1 MGILDVQTTEKDGIQ
16 TLKDTGTKP
25 EAQEQE
31 VNLAGS
37 VVNYVKQAFNTA
49 KLARRTHE
57 DRMIMAYRNFRGL
70 YGPDVAFTE
79 TEKSRVFVKIT
90 KTKTLAALGQIID
103 VLYANG
109 KFPISVEPT
118 EDPVGSSELVTIS
131 SKTQEQPDPEESEFI
146 SPYGFDGDGKEWA
159 PGQTISNIV
168 GPDLAKKLEKSQLS
182 VKEGPAT
189 DPNDVE
195 IEPAALA
202 AKKME
207 KTILDQLEESSA
219 SIHLRHAAFEM
230 VLLGT
235 GIIKGPF
242 TQKKTYHQW
251 APDKE
256 NPENGMVY
264 TPNTKDIPKITSV
277 SCWNL
282 YPDPEATNVNECE
295 FVIER
300 HGFSRQRL
308 RGLKTRPGFRSN
320 VIEYILEGLPPDYMN
335 EWFEDT
341 LLDNQAETTST
352 RYEVLEYWGMI
363 DKKIAEEFEIPI
375 PNEMEKNEQVQV
387 NIWICAGQVIR
398 FILNPFTPSRIP
410 YQVCPYEINPYQF
423 WGVGVPENMEDAQM
437 IMNGHARMAI
447 DNLAL
452 AGNVVF
458 EVDETNLVNS
468 EDMRI
473 YPGRVFRR
481 QGGAPGQSIFAIKF
495 PDTSQS
501 NLAMFDKFRQL
512 ADEATGIPS
521 YSHGQTGVSGT
532 TRTSSGMSML
542 MSASALNIKTVVRN
556 IDDYMIRPLGEGMFA
571 WNMQFN
577 KETDIRGDLEIRA
590 RGTSALMLREVRS
603 QRLLMFMQVAS
614 NPALAPFVKWTTI
627 LRELARDL
635 EIDPDK
641 FTNNMEEAKLQ
652 AMLLQAYTQALG
664 PAAGGA
670 GAPSADGS
678 QGPSGPGG
686 ATGGPGSASP
696 TDTQGSGGGNIGTG
710 TPQGPGTAG
719 FTGNTG

>member
-1 MGILDVQTTEKDGIQ
+1 MDIQTTEKDGVQ
-16 TLKDTGTKP
+16 SLKDTGKQP
-25 EAQEQE
+25 FAQEQE
-31 VNLAGS
+31 VNVAGA
-37 VVNYVKQAFNTA
+37 VVNLVKTAFDRA
-49 KLARRTHE
+49 KMARRVHE

-70 YGPDVAFTE
+70 YGPDVTFTD

-90 KTKTLAALGQIID
+90 KTKTLAALGQILD
-103 VLYANG
+103 VLYASG
-109 KFPISVEPT
+109 KFPVSVEPT
-118 EDPVGSSELVTIS
+118 EDPLGAADLVTVS
-131 SKTQEQPDPEESEFI
+131 SKVQEKPDPEESEFT
-146 SPYGFDGDGKEWA
+146 SPYGFAGDGKEWK
-159 PGQTISNIV
+159 PGQTVYDLV
-168 GPDLAKKLEKSQLS
+168 GPDLGKKLDKAKLS
-182 VKEGPAT
+182 AREGAAT
-189 DPNDVE
+189 DPQNEVE
-195 IEPAALA
+195 IEPAKMA

-207 KTILDQLEESSA
+207 RAILDQLEESSA

-230 VLLGT
+230 ALLGT

-242 TQKKTYHQW
+242 TQKKTYHRW
-251 APDKE
+251 APDTE
-256 NPENGMVY
+256 NPSGGLTYQPINKNV
-264 TPNTKDIPKITSV
+264 PKINSV
-277 SCWNL
+277 SCWNF
-282 YPDPEATNVNECE
+282 YPDPEAFNISECE
-295 FVIER
+295 YAIER
-300 HGFSRQRL
+300 HGFTRQRL
-308 RGLKTRPGFRSN
+308 RGLKSRPGFRPN
-320 VIEYILEGLPPDYMN
+320 VIEHILANLPPDYVK
-335 EWFEDT
+335 EHFENALMDGQSES
-341 LLDNQAETTST
+341 NSS
-352 RYEVLEYWGMI
+352 RYEVLEYWGIM
-363 DKKIAEEFEIPI
+363 DRKIADEFEVPI
-375 PNEMEKNEQVQV
+375 PNELEDEDQVQV
-387 NIWICAGQVIR
+387 NIWICAGQVLR

-512 ADEATGIPS
+512 ADESTGIPS

-556 IDDYMIRPLGEGMFA
+556 IDDYLIRPLGEGMFA

-577 KETDIRGDLEIRA
+577 TDLAIRGDLEIRA

-603 QRLLMFMQVAS
+603 QRLMMFMQVAS
-614 NPALAPFVKWTTI
+614 NPALAPFVKWQTI

-635 EIDPDK
+635 EIDPEK

-652 AMLLQAYTQALG
+652 AMLLNAYTQALG
-664 PAAGGA
+664 PAGGPQS
-670 GAPSADGS
+670 PSPEG
-678 QGPSGPGG
+678 GPPGPGG
-686 ATGGPGSASP
+686 SGSVPGGVGGVSP
-696 TDTQGSGGGNIGTG
+696 ADTQGSGNGTIGTG
-710 TPQGPGTAG
+710 TPQMPGTPG